1 MQPNMRFA
9 CIYNLDFT
17 LMSADYFSHFM
28 WLSSREHISVCL
40 RKEVP
45 FFVFFVL
52 FFLKLGSFFSHCWFF
67 KEEKRFIFVM
77 STLIFTFLHADR
89 PQNVYFLAPDSYL
102 QCVLSQFT
110 EPVKTQTDTN
120 HR

>member
-1 MQPNMRFA
+1 MRFA

-28 WLSSREHISVCL
+28 WLSSREAHQCL
-40 RKEVP
+40 FKKRSA
-45 FFVFFVL
+45 L
-52 FFLKLGSFFSHCWFF
+52 FCLFCCCFLKLGSFFSHCWFF

-102 QCVLSQFT
+102 QCVLNQFT